1 MIHTLKLF
9 RKPNVIIEKQ
19 IFNFI
24 FTTLYKLFK
33 TFLNIC
39 QKIVRIFKIEQK
51 SSSVSIHIDTTPF
64 SDDINC
70 LKKFLMLLYFAQF
83 WSNNQRITKELFHNK
98 WNFGIYMRL
107 QSRYAYKNT
116 CLSFFY
122 FNRYSLS

>member
-9 RKPNVIIEKQ
+9 YKPNVIIEKQ

-24 FTTLYKLFK
+24 FTTLHKLFK
-33 TFLNIC
+33 TFLNIF

-51 SSSVSIHIDTTPF
+51 SSSVSIHIDMPF
-64 SDDINC
+64 SDNINC
-70 LKKFLMLLYFAQF
+70 FKKFLMLLYFAQF
-83 WSNNQRITKELFHNK
+83 WSNNQRIAEELFHNK

-116 CLSFFY
+116 SLSFFY